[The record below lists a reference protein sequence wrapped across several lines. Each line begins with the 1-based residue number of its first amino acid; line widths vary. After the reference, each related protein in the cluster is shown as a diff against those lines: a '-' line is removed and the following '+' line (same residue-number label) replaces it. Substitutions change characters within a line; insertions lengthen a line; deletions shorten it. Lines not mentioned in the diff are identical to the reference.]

1 MLDFTKT
8 VINNLN
14 QIKYLKNI
22 DRITLEKKLDVDT
35 NSPVKLEGSSLRIK
49 ELEGENRVNNL
60 KICLKNYFFVRGTRF
75 LMISMPAL
83 LTALAI
89 STFFTPKRVE
99 RPGKATECTMEE
111 TIYSSN
117 DGLCEKEPEKFYKL
131 GDVADI
137 FKHVIVDPKDAK
149 PLKSTASLNGSI
161 DVKIHNGEKSVT
173 AEISLGSDGAMSIG
187 GANVV
192 NNYYDTDEYK
202 DLVFREYEENEYN
215 ALFDRIV
222 EMLMNSRYLSA
233 DGKKVLESL
242 TQDEKREI
250 ILHIVKY
257 DDIKPAEVIFSKTRL
272 PRRIIL
278 TLISI
283 IYWAVI
289 GIFYYNNGLRVY
301 DLENN
306 DGKLCESACK
316 RDAENLFYEALK
328 VKEAFMAAERDRI
341 SNLKEEIDKNVAN
354 SDRNK
359 ILTRYER
366 KLLSNAKYEHAYKDR

>member
-22 DRITLEKKLDVDT
+22 DRVSLEKKLDVDT
-35 NSPVKLEGSSLRIK
+35 NSPVKEEGSSKRIK
-49 ELEGENRVNNL
+49 ELEEEVRVNNL
-60 KICLKNYFFVRGTRF
+60 RLCFKNYFLIRRSRFV
-75 LMISMPAL
+75 LISMPAI
-83 LTALAI
+83 LTAVAI

-99 RPGKATECTMEE
+99 EPGKVTECTMEE

-131 GDVADI
+131 GDAADM
-137 FKHVIVDPKDAK
+137 FKHVIVEPKDAK
-149 PLKSTASLNGSI
+149 LLKSDTRLNGSI

-202 DLVFREYEENEYN
+202 GLVFHEYKENEYN

-222 EMLMNSRYLSA
+222 EMLMDSRYLSA
-233 DGKKVLESL
+233 DEKKVLESL

-283 IYWAVI
+283 IYWAIV
-289 GIFYYNNGLRVY
+289 GIAFYNNDLRIN
-301 DLENN
+301 DLENH
-306 DGKLCESACK
+306 DGELYQSGNS
-316 RDAENLFYEALK
+316 RDVGNLFYEALK
-328 VKEAFMAAERDRI
+328 VKEVFMAAERDRI
-341 SNLKEEIDKNVAN
+341 CNLKEEMDKNVAN

-366 KLLSNAKYEHAYKDR
+366 KLLSSAKSEHIYKDR